1 MGNKEDEGFQD
12 GAHISVLSSYLSIG
26 PLTEIGKTKVK
37 WTFLDAGSNRLVLSM
52 FNLRC
57 SEIY

>member
-26 PLTEIGKTKVK
+26 PLIEIGKSRV
-37 WTFLDAGSNRLVLSM
+37 
-52 FNLRC
+52 
-57 SEIY
+57 E